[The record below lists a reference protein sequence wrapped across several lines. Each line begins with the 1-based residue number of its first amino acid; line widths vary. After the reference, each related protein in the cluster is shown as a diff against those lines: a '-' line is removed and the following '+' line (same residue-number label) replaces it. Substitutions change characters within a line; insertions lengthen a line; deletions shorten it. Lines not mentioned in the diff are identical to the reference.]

1 MCFSNEQPNNLNTIK
16 DMLAGLPQFQEGK
29 ELYSLHLGMAQE
41 AVNVFQKRRL
51 ADIATV
57 EQVRQV
63 VTLSLHGNLELI

>member
-1 MCFSNEQPNNLNTIK
+1 
-16 DMLAGLPQFQEGK
+16 MLAGLPQFQEGK

-41 AVNVFQKRRL
+41 AVSVFQQKRL

-63 VTLSLHGNLELI
+63 ETLLDTELWN

>member
-1 MCFSNEQPNNLNTIK
+1 
-16 DMLAGLPQFQEGK
+16 MLAGLPQFQEGK

-57 EQVRQV
+57 EQVCHIE
-63 VTLSLHGNLELI
+63 TLLCKEMKADIGSHWLLD